1 MLFYFRLRPI
11 VLLPT
16 LTDDVSTTA
25 KTLSPA
31 EDDEHLLED
40 AVAADGVASL
50 EEFFFSKIAI

>member
-1 MLFYFRLRPI
+1 MNI
-11 VLLPT
+11 IAT
-16 LTDDVSTTA
+16 LTDDVSSTA